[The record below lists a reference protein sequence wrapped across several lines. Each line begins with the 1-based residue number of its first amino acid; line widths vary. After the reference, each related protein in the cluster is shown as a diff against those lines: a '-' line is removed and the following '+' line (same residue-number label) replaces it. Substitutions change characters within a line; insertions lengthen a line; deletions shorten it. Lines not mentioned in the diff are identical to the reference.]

1 MPRHLSPETCSLNP
15 PPARYHNSALSIW
28 LSVDPMSDKYPGV
41 SPYTYCANNPVRLV
55 DPNGEDVWIVAY
67 GAGYTNSENIGGH
80 GDLCNGFKYNAE
92 TYAKIIQNSA
102 FFNPEKDEVVLV
114 ETKSMEQLVSA
125 INKEYDKGKIAEFTL
140 FSHGTN
146 TAACLGGQTASE
158 VGEEKALLQKKNY
171 ELRELNFITMSQ
183 INPNNFTENATI
195 KFFGCNIGGMTEKE
209 KNNSFA
215 QGFANYLGGNR
226 VVQAFVGSAQFTT
239 NSSGQ
244 VTFPGRMI
252 RSKDQK
258 NQETRFSTYTP
269 Q

>member
-1 MPRHLSPETCSLNP
+1 MQGQNPSLS
-15 PPARYHNSALSIW
+15 ARYYNSDLSIW
-28 LSVDPMSDKYPGV
+28 ISVDPLADKYPNL
-41 SPYTYCANNPVRLV
+41 SPYTYCAGNPVRLV

-80 GDLCNGFKYNAE
+80 SDLGDGFKYNAE
-92 TYAKIIQNSA
+92 AYAKIIQNST

-140 FSHGTN
+140 FSHGIA
-146 TAACLGGQTASE
+146 TAACLGGQTANE
-158 VGEEKALLQKKNY
+158 VGQGKALLQKENY

-183 INPNNFTENATI
+183 ISPDNFTDNATI

-215 QGFANYLGGNR
+215 QCFANYLGGNR
-226 VVQAFVGSAQFTT
+226 VVQAFVGGAQFTT

-258 NQETRFSTYTP
+258 TQETIFNTYTP